1 MAAITT
7 AALGVGMSAYQI
19 YQGQKQKSEANRAL
33 NDYERQE
40 LDNAYKDIQ
49 ISTMGSDL
57 LREENARTSAG
68 LVDSMQQAGSRAI
81 IGGVPK
87 VVGATNQ
94 INQQAAKMLD
104 DQFMNREYA
113 IAGDN
118 ARIEGITE
126 NRDVAN
132 INALSSQ
139 AQAGQQDMW
148 SGMMGAASGLAYG
161 AKNIDFSG
169 NGSYNQQNFG
179 AAMGNEPRP
188 QMESG
193 IKPTTMAPTSVSMAP
208 TSNSMTQ
215 KNYYDPFASNANNNM
230 YGYDFMDDNY
240 GKKRF

>member
-1 MAAITT
+1 MAAVTS
-7 AALGVGMSAYQI
+7 AVLGTGMGLYQAFS
-19 YQGQKQKSEANRAL
+19 GNKQKNEANRAL
-33 NDYERQE
+33 SEYERQE

-68 LVDSMQQAGSRAI
+68 LIDAMQQGGSRAI

-104 DQFMNREYA
+104 DQMMNRDYA

-126 NRDVAN
+126 NRDNAN

-148 SGMMGAASGLAYG
+148 SGIMGTASGLAYG
-161 AKNIDFSG
+161 AKNINFDG
-169 NGSYNQQNFG
+169 KGSWNDKQAEKMAKLGYYND
-179 AAMGNEPRP
+179 
-188 QMESG
+188 
-193 IKPTTMAPTSVSMAP
+193 I
-208 TSNSMTQ
+208 
-215 KNYYDPFASNANNNM
+215 
-230 YGYDFMDDNY
+230 Y
-240 GKKRF
+240 GKRNF